1 MRPIAK
7 EQSPV
12 QHPLNQLLGAAAH
25 IRLLR
30 ILAVEVVGPISPPDA
45 AERAGLTEAGA
56 RRALNRLAKTGFV
69 RKVGGGRS
77 QQYALR
83 EGDPL
88 VSQLVLLFRE
98 EQKRFDELIS
108 AIRSC
113 FGGLGEVSQAWAENL
128 PNELSQPLVVAFVAG
143 SVAVASV
150 KKEIQRRL
158 LEVEREFDVMVE
170 VRGFSRA
177 DAPAISDERAVQLAG
192 AFPRR
197 SGTREGGPPTHQELE
212 GRALG
217 LSRAI
222 AELLG
227 KNPSLIRR
235 AIRHVERILAENQG
249 AAAHDLEEWRGILTN
264 LSPERVREFL
274 VSDTPR
280 AERLRQS
287 SPFFAVLTPEE
298 RDRVLDALEAGR

>member
-12 QHPLNQLLGAAAH
+12 QRPLNYVLGTAAH

-45 AERAGLTEAGA
+45 AERTGLTEAGA

-77 QQYALR
+77 RQYGLR

-88 VSQLVLLFRE
+88 VTQLILLFRE
-98 EQKRFDELIS
+98 EERRFDELIS

-113 FGGLGEVSQAWAENL
+113 FGGFRAVQQAWAENL
-128 PNELSQPLVVAFVAG
+128 PNEPGQPLVVGFLAG
-143 SVAVASV
+143 SAAVVAV
-150 KKEIQRRL
+150 KEEVQRRL

-177 DAPAISDERAVQLAG
+177 DAPSISDRWAVQLVGVFSGRAG
-192 AFPRR
+192 PR
-197 SGTREGGPPTHQELE
+197 GGKPPTHQELE
-212 GRALG
+212 GRARG

-235 AIRHVERILAENQG
+235 ALRHLERILAEDQG
-249 AAAHDLEEWRGILTN
+249 SAAHDLEEWRGILSN
-264 LSPERVREFL
+264 LSPERVREFI

-298 RDRVLDALEAGR
+298 RDRVLDSLGADQ